1 MDEKEVQN
9 ILIAFYKGILEFGL
23 EEALNKFVLN
33 MEQTEEGLIFM
44 SAAWTGLFGLFLPEL
59 LNKKEFINVI
69 AKCASEVDEEDLK
82 NRIEAV
88 IGRFDI

>member
-1 MDEKEVQN
+1 MDEREVQN

-23 EEALNKFVLN
+23 SEALNKFVAN
-33 MEQTEEGLIFM
+33 VQPTEENIILM

-59 LNKKEFINVI
+59 MNKKEFINVI
-69 AKCASEVDEEDLK
+69 SECASEIDEEDLK

-88 IGRFDI
+88 IGRFDT